1 MKLEL
6 YLVYKFFAY
15 NRNPNVLPYDH
26 NIIKLKKPIR
36 DCKYVNA
43 SRLNLNKGSLATFIK
58 KSASRNVSF
67 IVSQGPLPNT
77 CIHHLQMIVEQGVD
91 AVVMLTKLDEPRQ
104 RGNYLNIYVPLNVST
119 LKKLKFLPSIPLIF
133 QTLI

>member
-1 MKLEL
+1 MEL
-6 YLVYKFFAY
+6 YLVCKFFAY

-43 SRLNLNKGSLATFIK
+43 SRLNLNKGSLASFIK
-58 KSASRNVSF
+58 KNAPRNVSF

-119 LKKLKFLPSIPLIF
+119 LKCVPFNVYNFCFFLF
-133 QTLI
+133 